1 LVFLIKKLLKFLNIF
16 FICLFIISAYGQ
28 QASKRDILWGISHPI
43 SAIKIKKISKSV
55 IVIYNLNELKL
66 ELDSFENGGKV
77 DAFRHTFF
85 MAAFAQKIKIS
96 KLRKLGIV
104 HERGNY
110 RQFLKNQ
117 TENKEIP
124 DSMGTVMDLFNNE
137 LGYKIGKANKN
148 LLLPD
153 LKHIVLKEIQNGNA
167 LIIKRNKKGN
177 YLDCENNIINV
188 VQFLKNWYVP
198 KCLVK
203 SDYVY

>member
-1 LVFLIKKLLKFLNIF
+1 LLKLLNIF
-16 FICLFIISAYGQ
+16 FGFIFFINAQGQSANNL
-28 QASKRDILWGISHPI
+28 DIIWGLIHPI
-43 SAIKIKKISKSV
+43 SAIKIKKISKSLN
-55 IVIYNLNELKL
+55 VIYNLKEIKL
-66 ELDSFENGGKV
+66 ELDSFENGGKL

-85 MAAFAQKIKIS
+85 MAAFAQKVKIS
-96 KLRKLGIV
+96 KLRKLGIA
-104 HERGNY
+104 HEKGNY
-110 RQFLKNQ
+110 RQFIKNQ

-153 LKHIVLKEIQNGNA
+153 LKLIVLKEIQNGNA
-167 LIIKRNKKGN
+167 LIIKRNKMGK

-188 VQFLKNWYVP
+188 DQFFKKWYVP